1 MFYPLRKYPASFS
14 EPFANRF
21 RSGHRYV
28 PKYPIIGPERIK
40 TTFGTYQH
48 HVRNLSMTT
57 SERIGTT
64 SRTYQRP
71 LRNLLR
77 PSQEPIQGIVRDV
90 AMTASERITLRSER
104 TDATSW
110 TYQGEVRKYEEEGG
124 STKRFSRRICLMLRV
139 GGTFCG
145 NVGGRVRRRH

>member
-1 MFYPLRKYPASFS
+1 MFYLLRKYPTSSS

-40 TTFGTYQH
+40 TMFGTYLH

-64 SRTYQRP
+64 YRTYQRL

-77 PSQEPIQGIVRDV
+77 PRQEPIQGIVWDV
-90 AMTASERITLRSER
+90 SMTASERITLRSER
-104 TDATSW
+104 IDATSR
-110 TYQGEVRKYEEEGG
+110 TYQGEVRKYEGKGG
-124 STKRFSRRICLMLRV
+124 STKRFSRRIYPMLRA

-145 NVGGRVRRRH
+145 NVGGRVQRRH

>member
-40 TTFGTYQH
+40 TTFGTYLH

-57 SERIGTT
+57 SERIETT

-77 PSQEPIQGIVRDV
+77 PRQVPIQGMVRSV
-90 AMTASERITLRSER
+90 SMVASERITLRSER
-104 TDATSW
+104 INTTFR
-110 TYQGEVRKYEEEGG
+110 TYQGEVRKYW
-124 STKRFSRRICLMLRV
+124 R
-139 GGTFCG
+139 
-145 NVGGRVRRRH
+145 GREDRLSNFHGVFARCFELAKHFAAA